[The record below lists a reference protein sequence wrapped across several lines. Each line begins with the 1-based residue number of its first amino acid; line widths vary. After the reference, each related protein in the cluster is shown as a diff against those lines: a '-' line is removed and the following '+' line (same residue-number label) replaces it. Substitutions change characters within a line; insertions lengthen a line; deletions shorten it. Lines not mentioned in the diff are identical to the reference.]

1 MSQSVVCSGCGA
13 RLEVSEDYARK
24 KMRCDQCGVIFDLP
38 EPANRSSIPAKPAS
52 RSAPPATPVRRTPNQ
67 ETNAVPAVA
76 PSETPSASTT
86 PATPASRPDEPSLDD
101 SGDDFAFAWNDK
113 TVGDF
118 FDRIRRLMPPDN
130 PGSLPPDRYRDI
142 IAFVLQE
149 NKYPEGDHE
158 LSAES
163 AALHQIK
170 ITAPP
175 AK

>member
-1 MSQSVVCSGCGA
+1 
-13 RLEVSEDYARK
+13 
-24 KMRCDQCGVIFDLP
+24 
-38 EPANRSSIPAKPAS
+38 
-52 RSAPPATPVRRTPNQ
+52 
-67 ETNAVPAVA
+67 
-76 PSETPSASTT
+76 
-86 PATPASRPDEPSLDD
+86 
-101 SGDDFAFAWNDK
+101 
-113 TVGDF
+113 
-118 FDRIRRLMPPDN
+118 MPPDN

-149 NKYPEGDHE
+149 NKYPQGDRE